1 MKSALVLPW
10 LPPLR
15 TRLDMGLY
23 ENPWILGPCTQQ
35 TISCPFKVHR
45 ALVPCFLSCNV
56 KYPVFLTCKTTA
68 ALYTFSPGLT
78 INKGVFPSRQFVSLP
93 SHPEWS
99 VQLYSQCGL
108 LWHSTVRK
116 CPEQLCLELTSL
128 TGSQCLVESCNAGL
142 TPPLEQDSLFPSPLT
157 TDPSRVKTGEAVLS
171 GMGWEA
177 GNWKQEA
184 QPLLLSSPLSSSA

>member
-1 MKSALVLPW
+1 MKSVLVLPW

-15 TRLDMGLY
+15 TRLDMSLY

-45 ALVPCFLSCNV
+45 VLVPRFLSCNV

-68 ALYTFSPGLT
+68 ALHTFSPGLA
-78 INKGVFPSRQFVSLP
+78 INKGVFPTRQFVSLP

-99 VQLYSQCGL
+99 VQLYSQHRL

-116 CPEQLCLELTSL
+116 CPQQLCLELTSL

-142 TPPLEQDSLFPSPLT
+142 TPPLEQDSFCFLPPSQQILL
-157 TDPSRVKTGEAVLS
+157 VLKQ
-171 GMGWEA
+171 GKLYCQEWG
-177 GNWKQEA
+177 GKQETGNKR
-184 QPLLLSSPLSSSA
+184 PSHFS